1 MSEAGPLDLDY
12 AIRAFIFL
20 KLERM
25 RRKGGEDILRE
36 DTLEG
41 GLGRAPLANAMSL
54 PATRPTDTSPVRVG
68 KSAFCKNLF
77 SIHMAKIDNGQRPKK
92 AICQKADQRNQRQK
106 MRFDHNP
113 PKSATYA
120 LSMQ

>member
-12 AIRAFIFL
+12 PSIYLFEVGADE
-20 KLERM
+20 KEG
-25 RRKGGEDILRE
+25 RKDILRE

-92 AICQKADQRNQRQK
+92 AICQNADQRNQRQK
-106 MRFDHNP
+106 NEI
-113 PKSATYA
+113 
-120 LSMQ
+120 

>member
-12 AIRAFIFL
+12 PSIYLFEVGADE
-20 KLERM
+20 KEG
-25 RRKGGEDILRE
+25 RKDILRE

-68 KSAFCKNLF
+68 KSSFC
-77 SIHMAKIDNGQRPKK
+77 IEQR
-92 AICQKADQRNQRQK
+92 
-106 MRFDHNP
+106 F
-113 PKSATYA
+113 
-120 LSMQ
+120 L

>member
-12 AIRAFIFL
+12 PSIYLFVVGADE
-20 KLERM
+20 KEG
-25 RRKGGEDILRE
+25 RKDILRE

-68 KSAFCKNLF
+68 KSAFC
-77 SIHMAKIDNGQRPKK
+77 IEQRYL
-92 AICQKADQRNQRQK
+92 QKSVFN
-106 MRFDHNP
+106 
-113 PKSATYA
+113 
-120 LSMQ
+120 

>member
-12 AIRAFIFL
+12 PCIYLFEVGADE
-20 KLERM
+20 KEG
-25 RRKGGEDILRE
+25 RKDIWRE

-68 KSAFCKNLF
+68 KSAFRKNLF

-120 LSMQ
+120 LSML